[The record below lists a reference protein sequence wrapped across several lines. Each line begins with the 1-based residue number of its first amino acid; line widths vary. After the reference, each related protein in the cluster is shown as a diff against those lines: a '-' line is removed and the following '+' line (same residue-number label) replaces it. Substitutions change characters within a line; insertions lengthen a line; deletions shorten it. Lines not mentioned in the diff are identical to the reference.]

1 MAIEIHCRAPTIV
14 RQATGGDIMAAIY
27 DLALKFEGLGA
38 FCNVNVSPTT
48 LGSVLYHDLLGEQ
61 AQREAISKVKKGE
74 RLLSTQDR
82 MRLSD
87 YFNAAFAR
95 LARSNEPI
103 GAQIR
108 PEDWDR
114 PFTDFFADAFRG
126 LQAPDDALDRA
137 HAAIVLQL
145 NSFDEF
151 RSRTTPL
158 GLLRHVGQS
167 RDRARFPTAAA
178 PVDTVTLPIMSFAY
192 GDAMTI
198 GLAQPLA
205 EPSFGW
211 MFFVRNPDC
220 RGFRIANPDRIWNQK
235 AGDVVRWA
243 QSPLPLDQG
252 FFGPLP
258 GYPSQ
263 VEKIDGEYTAY
274 LLVEP
279 RDTSP
284 VTRFLQQTNRH
295 WGTSTPS
302 LDATIQLLSRPQ
314 TLFKLSEG
322 GFSPLLL
329 TRRYRIPGC

>member
-1 MAIEIHCRAPTIV
+1 
-14 RQATGGDIMAAIY
+14 MAAIY

-38 FCNVNVSPTT
+38 FCNVNVSSTT
-48 LGSVLYHDLLGEQ
+48 LGAVLYEDVMDEQ
-61 AQREAISKVKKGE
+61 PQREAVSKIKKGE
-74 RLLSTQDR
+74 RQLSAQDR

-87 YFNAAFAR
+87 YFNAA
-95 LARSNEPI
+95 LAKVAKNNAPI

-114 PFTDFFADAFRG
+114 PFTDFFADALRG
-126 LQAPDDALDRA
+126 LQAPNDAFDRA

-167 RDRARFPTAAA
+167 RDRGRFPAAAA
-178 PVDTVTLPIMSFAY
+178 PVDTVTLPIIPFAY

-205 EPSFGW
+205 QPSFGW

-220 RGFRIANPDRIWNQK
+220 RGFRPVNADRIWNQNV
-235 AGDVVRWA
+235 GDVIRWA
-243 QSPLPLDQG
+243 HSPFPLDQG
-252 FFGPLP
+252 FFGALP
-258 GYPSQ
+258 GYPSE
-263 VEKIDGEYTAY
+263 VEKLDGEYTAY
-274 LLVEP
+274 VLIEP
-279 RDTSP
+279 RESSP
-284 VTRFLQQTNRH
+284 VTRFLQQTNRQ
-295 WGTSTPS
+295 WGKDTPS

-314 TLFKLSEG
+314 TLFKAIDDGST
-322 GFSPLLL
+322 PLLL
-329 TRRYRIPGC
+329 MRRYRVQSS